1 MLKVLIVEDE
11 KPAAEWLGQL
21 IQKLN
26 RGIAVSAVLD
36 SVTGAA
42 DWFRQNPA
50 PDLAFMDI
58 QLADG
63 LSFDIFDR
71 VKVPCPVIFTTAYQ
85 EYAIKAFKVNS
96 IDYLLKPISLNELE
110 AAFRKFEAQRAT
122 VQGTPELTA
131 EILGKVKEMLRK
143 PYKSRFVIKVGEH
156 LKSVPVEEIL
166 FFYSLEKATYLCT
179 SDHKTYLVDYSLDR
193 ISEMVD
199 EQRFFR
205 INRKYILSSQA
216 IADIVFYTN
225 SRLKIKLKKPD
236 HESVI
241 VSRDKVPAFREW
253 LDL

>member
-1 MLKVLIVEDE
+1 MINILIIEDE

-21 IQKLN
+21 IKKLK
-26 RGIAVSAVLD
+26 RPITVTSVLYSVSSAVE
-36 SVTGAA
+36 
-42 DWFRQNPA
+42 WFSKNPA
-50 PDLAFMDI
+50 PDLVFMDI

-63 LSFDIFDR
+63 LSFGIFDR

-96 IDYLLKPISLNELE
+96 IDYLLKPISLDELE
-110 AAFRKFEAQRAT
+110 SAIRKFEEQRSAKHEF
-122 VQGTPELTA
+122 PELSS
-131 EILGKVKEMLRK
+131 EILGKVKELLRK

-179 SDHKTYLVDYSLDR
+179 SDYKTYLVDYSLDR

-199 EQRFFR
+199 DQRFFR
-205 INRKYILSSQA
+205 INRKYILSSQS
-216 IADIVFYTN
+216 IADIAFYSN
-225 SRLKIKLKKPD
+225 SRLKIKLKKNDEEPI
-236 HESVI
+236 I
-241 VSRDKVPAFREW
+241 VSRDKVPAFKEW

>member
-1 MLKVLIVEDE
+1 MLNVLIIEDE

-21 IQKLN
+21 IRKLN
-26 RGIAVSAVLD
+26 RQMAVSAVLD
-36 SVTGAA
+36 SVSIAVE
-42 DWFRQNPA
+42 WFRQNPA
-50 PDLAFMDI
+50 PHLAFMDI

-63 LSFDIFDR
+63 LSFDIFDQ
-71 VKVPCPVIFTTAYQ
+71 VKVLCPVIFTTAYQ

-96 IDYLLKPISLNELE
+96 IDYLLKPISSIELE
-110 AAFRKFEAQRAT
+110 AAIGKFEEQRSAKHDI
-122 VQGTPELTA
+122 PELTT

-156 LKSVPVEEIL
+156 LKSIPVEEIL

-179 SDHKTYLVDYSLDR
+179 TDHKTYLVDYSLDR
-193 ISEMVD
+193 ISEIID

-216 IADIVFYTN
+216 IADIVFYSN
-225 SRLKIKLKKPD
+225 SRLKIRLKKQDEEP
-236 HESVI
+236 VI
-241 VSRDKVPAFREW
+241 VSRDKVQPFRRW